1 MNSVCSVVT
10 GINHSLRGGA
20 DSGCLWDVSGKKT
33 SSLKRESNSMQNKT
47 MKAMQF
53 VAAAPA
59 EEAPLTMRDVLV
71 PEPDRGQV
79 RIQVHLC
86 GVCHT
91 DLHLVEGDIQ
101 PAQTPIIPG
110 HQVVGQID
118 AAGEDVATFQV
129 GDRVGVPWFY
139 DACGDCEFCRRGQEN
154 LCRQAKF
161 TGFSVNGGFA
171 EYMIAE
177 ALYTLPLPSGITDR
191 QAAPL
196 LCAGIIGYRSLQQA
210 DFRPGH
216 RLGLIGF
223 GASAHLTIQVALDR
237 GAEVYVHTRS
247 EEHREH
253 ARSLGAAW
261 VGGIEDDAPADMDSA
276 IIFAPAGSLVPKVLE
291 KLRPAGTLAINAIHM
306 SPIPE
311 MPYRLIYGER
321 TIRSVANAT
330 YQDGVEFLRR
340 AAEIPVRATT
350 TLYDLQDA
358 NQALLDI
365 KNSAINGEAV
375 LDLR

>member
-1 MNSVCSVVT
+1 MS
-10 GINHSLRGGA
+10 A
-20 DSGCLWDVSGKKT
+20 
-33 SSLKRESNSMQNKT
+33 KT

-53 VAAAPA
+53 ISPAPA
-59 EEAPLTMRDVLV
+59 EEEPLALNEVPV
-71 PEPDRGQV
+71 PEPGRGQV
-79 RIQVHLC
+79 RIQVKLC

-91 DLHLVEGDIQ
+91 DLHIVEGDIQ
-101 PAQTPIIPG
+101 PARTLIIPG
-110 HQVVGQID
+110 HQVVGEI
-118 AAGEDVATFQV
+118 EATGKTVGKFDI
-129 GDRVGVPWFY
+129 GDRVGVPWLY
-139 DACGDCEFCRRGQEN
+139 DACGECEFCDRGQEN
-154 LCRQAKF
+154 LCRRARF
-161 TGFSVNGGFA
+161 TGFSVDGGFA

-177 ALYTLPLPSGITDR
+177 ARYTLPLPPGITDR

-196 LCAGIIGYRSLQQA
+196 LCAGIIGYRSLHQA
-210 DFRPGH
+210 EFSPGQ

-223 GASAHLTIQVALDR
+223 GASAHLTIQVALDQD
-237 GAEVYVHTRS
+237 AEVYVFTRS

-276 IIFAPAGSLVPKVLE
+276 IIFAPAGRLVPRVLE
-291 KLRPAGTLAINAIHM
+291 KLRPGGTLAINAIHM

-321 TIRSVANAT
+321 TMRSVANAT
-330 YQDGVEFLRR
+330 YRDGVEFLQR

-350 TLYDLQDA
+350 TLYALQDA

-375 LDLR
+375 LEMR

>member
-1 MNSVCSVVT
+1 MS
-10 GINHSLRGGA
+10 A
-20 DSGCLWDVSGKKT
+20 
-33 SSLKRESNSMQNKT
+33 KT

-53 VAAAPA
+53 TTPAPA
-59 EEAPLTMRDVLV
+59 EARPLALNEVPV
-71 PEPDRGQV
+71 PEPERGQV
-79 RIQVHLC
+79 RVQVKMC

-91 DLHLVEGDIQ
+91 DLHIVEGDIE
-101 PAQTPIIPG
+101 PSRMPVIPG
-110 HQVVGQID
+110 HQVVGEID
-118 AAGEDVATFQV
+118 ARGEAVGKFNI

-139 DACGDCEFCRRGQEN
+139 DACGECAFCQRGQEN
-154 LCRQAKF
+154 LCRQARF
-161 TGFSVNGGFA
+161 TGFSVDGGFA

-177 ALYTLPLPSGITDR
+177 ARYTLPLPADITDR

-196 LCAGIIGYRSLQQA
+196 LCAGIIGYRSLHQA
-210 DFRPGH
+210 EFSRGQ

-223 GASAHLTIQVALDR
+223 GASAHLTIQVALDQD
-237 GAEVYVHTRS
+237 AEVYVFTRS

-261 VGGIEDDAPADMDSA
+261 VGGIEDDAPAAMDSA
-276 IIFAPAGSLVPKVLE
+276 IIFAPAGRLVPQVLE
-291 KLRPAGTLAINAIHM
+291 KLRPGGTLAINAIHM

-321 TIRSVANAT
+321 TMRSVANAT
-330 YQDGVEFLRR
+330 YRDGIEFLRR